1 MKHMDEIAFK
11 IAEEQNRVVE
21 RMLITM
27 LEEIEGRVPTNE
39 EVSRFA
45 CRMIFPDGTQTYTWK
60 GKKLF
65 NVEPLKL

>member
-1 MKHMDEIAFK
+1 MDEICFE
-11 IAEEQNRVVE
+11 IAKERNRVVE

-39 EVSRFA
+39 EVTRFA
-45 CRMIFPDGTQTYTWK
+45 LRKIFPDGTQTYFWK

-65 NVEPLKL
+65 NVEPLKFSY